1 MYGSMYGLSTGKSTF
16 TEIQADTVQ
25 TAADTLAMVK
35 NLVMIIQGNIWL
47 NLMIIK
53 CVMFLNILKR
63 TKTLEFIFMFI
74 SINF

>member
-25 TAADTLAMVK
+25 TAADTLAMVN
-35 NLVMIIQGNIWL
+35 NLAIVEGKIWL